1 MKWFFLPLT
10 CLFLVSC
17 TTTGGKT
24 SQTAQNPIQVE
35 TLLKTSQSWDGQDL
49 PPYPKGTPEVTIL
62 RITVA
67 PGAAL
72 PNHQHPVM
80 NAGVLLEGQI
90 LVRTEHGKTRQL
102 KAGDS
107 LSEVVN
113 TWHFGS
119 NNGDIPAKI
128 IVVYAGVKGQPI
140 TVLDEGETPT
150 NDGMPQVRLVTVI
163 AKGRSCRS
171 IR

>member
-10 CLFLVSC
+10 WLFLVSC
-17 TTTGGKT
+17 TTTGGNPP
-24 SQTAQNPIQVE
+24 QTTQNPIQVE
-35 TLLKTSQSWDGQDL
+35 TLLKTSESWDGQEL
-49 PPYPKGTPEVTIL
+49 PPYPEGTPEITIL

-67 PGAAL
+67 PGTAL

-80 NAGVLLEGQI
+80 NAGVLLKGQI

-119 NNGDIPAKI
+119 NNGDIPAEI
-128 IVVYAGVKGQPI
+128 IVVYAGVKGKPI
-140 TVLDEGETPT
+140 TVLEEG
-150 NDGMPQVRLVTVI
+150 D
-163 AKGRSCRS
+163 AHSHD
-171 IR
+171 